1 MPKTIKELADEF
13 DVSKQAIRKKLD
25 ANFRANYVQTVTR
38 NGVQTLVITN
48 SGYLLLKQH
57 FSGGNNQKPDGGT
70 FTSNTGNRNQDTIK
84 LLNQQ
89 LTIKDSQIKEK
100 DAQLKSMQKLLDQS
114 QQLQLMAEKKI
125 EEFKSLLLKKMTL
138 LPPIQKV
145 KIILQ
150 TPKMLGGIFGKNLK
164 VPLILKT
171 CSTNLKS

>member
-57 FSGGNNQKPDGGT
+57 FIGGNDQKPGRKM
-70 FTSNTGNRNQDTIK
+70 FTRNTGNSTQATIE

-89 LTIKDSQIKEK
+89 LAIKDNQIKEK
-100 DAQLKSMQKLLDQS
+100 DEQLKSMQKLLDQA
-114 QQLQLMAEKKI
+114 QQLQLITEKKS
-125 EEFKSLLLKKMTL
+125 ETS
-138 LPPIQKV
+138 QKV
-145 KIILQ
+145 DVSKKLEQKRKKWWHIV
-150 TPKMLGGIFGKNLK
+150 K
-164 VPLILKT
+164 
-171 CSTNLKS
+171 

>member
-1 MPKTIKELADEF
+1 MPKTIRELADEF

-125 EEFKSLLLKKMTL
+125 EEFKSITLKKDDF
-138 LPPIQKV
+138 
-145 KIILQ
+145 
-150 TPKMLGGIFGKNLK
+150 TPSNPESEDNTSNTKNAWWHFW
-164 VPLILKT
+164 
-171 CSTNLKS
+171 